1 MYGWRTV
8 FARVLVAGGW
18 RGGAGVGRRRAGTRA
33 SGHGEGIDLG
43 SLYGGTSM
51 AWSINSAGTIAVPA
65 TGCR

>member
-8 FARVLVAGGW
+8 FARVLVAAVGVAGLALV
-18 RGGAGVGRRRAGTRA
+18 GGAPAHAA